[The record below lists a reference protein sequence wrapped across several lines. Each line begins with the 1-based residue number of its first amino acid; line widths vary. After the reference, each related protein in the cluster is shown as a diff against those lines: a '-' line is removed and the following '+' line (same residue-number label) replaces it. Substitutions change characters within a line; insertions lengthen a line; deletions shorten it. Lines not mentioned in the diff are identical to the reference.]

1 MRRLRDAMEPLS
13 LAAVA
18 AVIPCL
24 DEEAAIGAVVAAVR
38 AQGIATVIV
47 VDGGSKDAT
56 AERARMAGATV
67 VAQTGRGY
75 GRAVQTGIAAL
86 PSEARIVLFLD
97 GDGSDP
103 PERIPDVLAPIL
115 EGRADFVHGTRVKG
129 AREAGAL
136 SPQQIAAGKVA
147 EILLRIFYG
156 ARFTDMSPYRAIRRE
171 ALERL
176 GMREE
181 TYGWNLE
188 MLMRVAA
195 AKMPAEEVA
204 VGQRRRQGGTSKV
217 SGNPRAVAAASWSIA
232 TTFLRLATA
241 LRRG

>member
-38 AQGIATVIV
+38 AQGITTVIV

-56 AERARMAGATV
+56 AAAARMAGATV

-86 PSEARIVLFLD
+86 PPDARIVLFLD

-129 AREAGAL
+129 PREDGAL

-156 ARFTDMSPYRAIRRE
+156 AHFTDMSPYRAIRRE

-181 TYGWNLE
+181 SYGWNLE

-195 AKMPAEEVA
+195 SKLPAEEVA